1 MSQLEWLQSAVQR
14 LHDPRTDW
22 TKFNKREDEKNVA
35 YAQEKWIISRDKDW
49 YIIYRDPTKSWSS
62 IDPEK
67 VITWSSLNDWQN
79 SSRMLE
85 DLQKLIKRKEEIL
98 QPTTEEEAM
107 WRWMIK
113 DTTPFWA
120 TRDNTFYETVPRWAS
135 FDNANFRELSPE
147 DQASVRASRD
157 AAAEAHLKS
166 IANEREYIWDSAA
179 STIKSL
185 AESINAKIELEAAK
199 IKAAAA
205 AAEKSIFS
213 NSDKKSIAV
222 ELWLPIET
230 VTSLSDDDLS
240 DLYAMANSDVV
251 KTIKTLPVGDNQ
263 KRAIIDWYISDQTWN
278 ELNNLISV
286 LWWISDRAKQQF
298 EIWIWLIDK
307 PTENDT
313 AAKIFADR
321 FNSVKPY
328 SSSSSKTSSYKTGT
342 NPYSIKK

>member
-1 MSQLEWLQSAVQR
+1 MAQLEWLQSAVQR

-22 TKFNKREDEKNVA
+22 SKFNKAQDEKNVA

-49 YIIYRDPTKSWSS
+49 YIIYKDPTKSWSS

-67 VITWSSLNDWQN
+67 VITGSSLNDWKN

-85 DLQKLIKRKEEIL
+85 DLQKYIKRKEEIL

-135 FDNANFRELSPE
+135 FDNKNFRELSPE
-147 DQASVRASRD
+147 DQSSVRASRD
-157 AAAEAHLKS
+157 AAAEAHLKW
-166 IANEREYIWDSAA
+166 IANEREYIWENSASA
-179 STIKSL
+179 IKSL
-185 AESINAKIELEAAK
+185 ATSINEKIELEAAK

-205 AAEKSIFS
+205 ASERSIFS
-213 NSDKKSIAV
+213 NADKKSIAI

-240 DLYAMANSDVV
+240 DLYSMANSDVV
-251 KTIKTLPVGDNQ
+251 KTIKTLPIWDNQ

-278 ELNNLISV
+278 ELENLISV
-286 LWWISDRAKQQF
+286 LWSVWDRAKQQF

-307 PTENDT
+307 PTDADT
-313 AAKIFADR
+313 VLKSFTDR
-321 FNSVKPY
+321 LNSVKPTTA
-328 SSSSSKTSSYKTGT
+328 SSAKTSSFKNFS